1 MPSKK
6 PRTVK
11 PRTPVTPP
19 PLVVKADPTV
29 RLPEDGDFAALRRQ
43 VQTCFAAIPA
53 STPLFC
59 VDTSTLFQRF
69 IDNLPPSLRQHY
81 TCRCCRQFIERFGG
95 LVTIGKDNGVT
106 ASAVWNFVAAAPYTA
121 AIEALRITVATL
133 PVIAAHVSADTVYGT
148 SSSNGWDHF
157 AVVPQRVRVHTS
169 PFKSVA
175 AVAAERREE
184 TEMLR
189 RGLVEFD
196 RDVIQRTLAL
206 LKSGGLT
213 RPEKGEPMAQ
223 WLLNTHDLVTSV
235 KRAQARDNL
244 LWHIAATAPAGFT
257 HIKSSVL
264 GTLLADVA
272 ANLPMADI
280 QRRWAEKLD
289 PMQYMRAQVA
299 PTTGN
304 LKRAETIIQTM
315 EAAGSLRRRYAVRA
329 DVAVTL
335 WSQRRDASVVDV
347 TDSKSSTNGTV
358 FGHITPKQRQAST
371 TAPQDLPQVKMT
383 WDKFQRTLMR
393 DAISIEYHVPPVSTP
408 VQLAA
413 LVTAVDPTS
422 PPILQWDCVDDTAPH
437 GTASRN
443 PVSIY
448 STQAQPSA
456 WGLQTDSWVSVDFV
470 TPMPY
475 NWHGTASNHKEGV
488 LLALRGCRDTA
499 RTAGGGFLP
508 EFLRSEFRE
517 IRASLDAYARSVVVE
532 GRDTAEA
539 CGLALM
545 KTSEIAAP
553 ATARPA
559 FSTETRVLLVF
570 DESGSMSS
578 HERQINHQA
587 EVIRQQ
593 LAAALPNAM
602 IEVCRFGNHVDWDRS
617 SVSTAAT
624 MRPLRLGS
632 SRGMTAL
639 HDALYSAVDRASMSS
654 TPTLIY
660 LFTDGE
666 ENSSQRANAASCQQ
680 AVASAIE
687 SGRVT
692 FGCVGPRTAAG
703 FFEACGIPSACV
715 RSWDGN
721 SRDLD
726 VVTQQVAQGIRA
738 YADARSQGR
747 GSIDDF
753 FTAPT
758 SGFGPDGVRLRVTT
772 GSGKSRQ
779 RQVVVLDRWD

>member
-11 PRTPVTPP
+11 PVVTVTPP
-19 PLVVKADPTV
+19 PVIKADPRI

-43 VQTCFAAIPA
+43 MQTCFAAVPV

-59 VDTSTLFQRF
+59 VDTSSLFQRF
-69 IDNLPPSLRQHY
+69 VDSLPLSLRQHY

-95 LVTIGKDNGVT
+95 LVTVGKDNGVV
-106 ASAVWNFVAAAPYTA
+106 ASAVWNFVAAQPYTDA
-121 AIEALRITVATL
+121 VEALRSTVATL
-133 PVIAAHVSADTVYGT
+133 PIIAAHVSSDTVYGT
-148 SSSNGWDHF
+148 ATSDGWDHF
-157 AVVPQRVRVHTS
+157 AVVPQRARVHNS
-169 PFKSVA
+169 PIKSAA

-189 RGLVEFD
+189 RGLAEFD

-206 LKSGGLT
+206 LKSGGLV
-213 RPEKGEPMAQ
+213 RAEKGEPMAQ
-223 WLLNTHDLVTSV
+223 WLLDTHDRVTSV
-235 KRAQARDNL
+235 KRTQARDNL

-257 HIKSSVL
+257 HVKSSVL

-272 ANLPMADI
+272 ANTPVADI

-289 PMQYMRAQVA
+289 PTQYMRAQVA
-299 PTTGN
+299 PAAGN
-304 LKRAETIIQTM
+304 LKRAESVIQTM

-335 WSQRRDASVVDV
+335 WSSRRLDEAATPQPATS
-347 TDSKSSTNGTV
+347 V
-358 FGHITPKQRQAST
+358 FGHIAPKQRST
-371 TAPQDLPQVKMT
+371 PPVVVQDLPEVKMT
-383 WDKFQRTLMR
+383 WDKFQRTLLR
-393 DAISIEYHVPPVSTP
+393 DALSVEYHVPATT

-413 LVTAVDPTS
+413 LVTATDVAA
-422 PPILQWDCVDDTAPH
+422 PPILQWDCPD
-437 GTASRN
+437 GTSPRN

-448 STQAQPSA
+448 STQAQPSS
-456 WGLQTDSWVSVDFV
+456 WGLLPGSWVDVDFM

-488 LLALRGCRDTA
+488 LLALRGCRDTG

-517 IRASLDAYARSVVVE
+517 IRSSLDAYARSAVVE
-532 GRDTAEA
+532 GRDTAEV

-545 KTSEIAAP
+545 KTSEV
-553 ATARPA
+553 ATATASRPA
-559 FSTETRVLLVF
+559 FSAETRVLLVF
-570 DESGSMSS
+570 DESGSMAVHSDS
-578 HERQINHQA
+578 INHQA

-593 LAAALPNAM
+593 LAATLPNAQV
-602 IEVCRFGNHVDWDRS
+602 EVCRFSNHLSWS
-617 SVSTAAT
+617 SLGPAA
-624 MRPLRLGS
+624 RVNPFRLNASG
-632 SRGMTAL
+632 GTAL
-639 HDALYSAVDRASMSS
+639 YDALHSTTTRALASGQ
-654 TPTLIY
+654 PTLVY

-666 ENSSQRANAASCQQ
+666 ENGSQRANVSMCHA
-680 AVASAIE
+680 AVATALA
-687 SGRVT
+687 SGLVT
-692 FGCVGPRTAAG
+692 FGCVGPRTAAR
-703 FFEACGIPSACV
+703 FFESCGIPLACV

-726 VVTQQVAQGIRA
+726 VVTQQVANGIRA
-738 YADARSQGR
+738 YVDARSQGR

-758 SGFGPDGVRLRVTT
+758 SGFGSEGVRLRVTT